1 MEASD
6 GNKVGRVKVTV
17 TVTDVEETGKVT
29 WTVVPSSIGL
39 RQFRSGASL
48 TAVVTDPDR
57 ATATATDEN
66 ITTPRYYVVPVVEQ
80 VGYGNGD
87 RNRQHLHRCPRLTLA
102 TTFVWWR
109 ATRTQTAI
117 LTAATDAR
125 K

>member
-1 MEASD
+1 MTLNVTPS
-6 GNKVGRVKVTV
+6 GVGAPG
-17 TVTDVEETGKVT
+17 TDIWAADSSGP
-29 WTVVPSSIGL
+29 VP
-39 RQFRSGASL
+39 SL

-57 ATATATDEN
+57 ATATSTDEN

-80 VGYGNGD
+80 VGDGNGD
-87 RNRQHLHRCPRLTLA
+87 RHPRQHLHLLSTPTLA

-109 ATRTQTAI
+109 PTGTQTAT